1 MRRVLLLPSDPVHLE
16 FPQVLARVA
25 GLLLHV
31 PPSELLGRGEGP
43 GHLMALAEWLWREA
57 PAADVALVSL
67 EALCL
72 GGPGSPQGAAD
83 RLEEVLAR
91 LEVLRD
97 LKRSYPHLRILA
109 HGVVG
114 PAVVQPGVAFARHPS
129 AEADPV
135 RARFSEWADRLERL
149 QAMGKDTR
157 EALTEL
163 DRARLH
169 LHKEALQRWLQ
180 ARERNHALH
189 QAAIDLLHAGV
200 LEYLAL
206 TLDNPTPYGLP
217 HQEARR
223 LSARLD
229 ELGLWGEADIYPG
242 GAEAPLLL
250 LARALLQQAGRK
262 TKVLLR
268 YPSSRAEQAELLFQ
282 DRSLGGLV
290 RAQLRALGGVQA
302 GSLEEAD
309 LVLAVNAPALRQGL
323 RQPDYEGVDT
333 PERYLPELVD
343 RLVADQ
349 ATGRMV
355 AVADLAYYGQA
366 EHRFVQF
373 LLPSISL
380 PGLAGFAAWG
390 SAANSLGSALAVGV
404 CALFGDDPV
413 PLAEAHFFRLVEDWL
428 YASRVRPEVEAELA
442 RELGAPSRGGGL
454 DDFLWVAER
463 LVGQRLT
470 PLAQGLWQRF
480 FAPSLPGVKLEWAPP
495 KLCGPDLLGLCPS
508 WRLVR
513 EGEE

>member
-1 MRRVLLLPSDPVHLE
+1 MRRVLLLPSGLHPVHLE
-16 FPQVLARVA
+16 FPQVLARAA
-25 GLLLHV
+25 GLVLHV
-31 PPSELLGRGEGP
+31 PTAELLGHGEGP

-72 GGPGSPQGAAD
+72 GVNPAQEAPGGV
-83 RLEEVLAR
+83 EEVLAR

-97 LKRSYPHLRILA
+97 LRRSYPHLRILA

-114 PAVVQPGVAFARHPS
+114 PAVAQPNPFFGSSSSSV
-129 AEADPV
+129 DPM

-149 QAMGKDTR
+149 QAVGKDTR

-169 LHKEALQRWLQ
+169 LSKEALQLWLQ
-180 ARERNHALH
+180 ARERVHALH

-229 ELGLWGEADIYPG
+229 ELGLWGEADLYPG
-242 GAEAPLLL
+242 GGEAPLLL

-268 YPSSRAEQAELLFQ
+268 YPSARAEQAELLFQ

-290 RAQLRALGGVQA
+290 RAQLRALGGVRV

-355 AVADLAYYGQA
+355 TVADLAYYGQA
-366 EHRFVQF
+366 EHRFVQL
-373 LLPSISL
+373 LLPSLSL
-380 PGLAGFAAWG
+380 PGLAGFSAWG
-390 SAANSLGSALAVGV
+390 SAANSLGSALAAGV

-413 PLAEAHFFRLVEDWL
+413 PLAEAHFLRLVEDWL
-428 YASRVRPEVEAELA
+428 YASRVRPEVEAELS
-442 RELGAPSRGGGL
+442 RELGGPPSDGGL
-454 DDFLWVAER
+454 GDFLWAAER
-463 LVGQRLT
+463 LVAQRLA

-480 FAPSLPGVKLEWAPP
+480 FAPSLPGVKLEWGAPR
-495 KLCGPDLLGLCPS
+495 LYGPDLSGLRLS
-508 WRLVR
+508 WRLLR